1 MKKDL
6 QEKKSVER
14 SSSATAS
21 RGFSTDQRI
30 NIENLNINRQRLNHQ
45 QQETQLVSLSI
56 HESAIARQIESAE
69 ARAHSRCPQYDP
81 ENIYWKRVDILLK
94 KQEDVTNDM
103 GNYTKLIREENSKN
117 ENDKSIEL
125 SDFLKQPSPQKKGSK
140 RSFEDMTEYTTISA
154 IDDDTDDGLVVTLK
168 TAEEG

>member
-1 MKKDL
+1 M
-6 QEKKSVER
+6 
-14 SSSATAS
+14 
-21 RGFSTDQRI
+21 
-30 NIENLNINRQRLNHQ
+30 NHQ

-69 ARAHSRCPQYDP
+69 ARVYSRCPKYDP

-103 GNYTKLIREENSKN
+103 GNYTKYIREENSKN

-125 SDFLKQPSPQKKGSK
+125 RDFLKQPSPQKKGSK

-154 IDDDTDDGLVVTLK
+154 IDDDTDDGLVVTIK
-168 TAEEG
+168 TTEEV